1 MTSVKIHAILETILT
16 FNQEVHKRS
25 LIKVK
30 IDLKKRQQLQ
40 DNDVTILMNYLLNF
54 FSTDFADHRF

>member
-40 DNDVTILMNYLLNF
+40 DNDVIILMN
-54 FSTDFADHRF
+54 

>member
-16 FNQEVHKRS
+16 FNQEVRGP

-30 IDLKKRQQLQ
+30 IDLKKHLQ
-40 DNDVTILMNYLLNF
+40 DKNVIILMN
-54 FSTDFADHRF
+54 